1 MNIQTIINQ
10 LRNNK
15 LDEVA
20 SLLEKNLID
29 VEDPILYQDIRT
41 GQFPM
46 AEVYERYINKREE
59 ILKGETKYLQF
70 AVDYVSSYCDFIER
84 KYNLKI
90 KKSFIRIKSLDSI
103 KNKIAN
109 LSIER
114 IAKEFAILADF
125 DDISTRVFENYVE
138 GSPEQCK
145 QIYKKDLIS
154 NLRSEK
160 DEINYLLKTRI
171 NEIYD
176 GPLSE
181 EEEKEKK
188 EYYGLVDDLLDF
200 SKPIDYS
207 QITDKLCTNQIFSK
221 STITAF
227 SRIFYY
233 RVCTDKEKV
242 IIVNGKKSIEKIDK
256 RDRDEYKYVNFNYIP
271 DKDENDTNELRK
283 NYNRPSIERTES
295 ISGDW
300 SKEYSDPIYSSRCI
314 RLLNAEEFTSP
325 KDFIG
330 ADIVIDDDAIPEDFR
345 LPEDTVNDEMNKINS
360 DFNRK
365 LNEKN
370 PNDKLIYS
378 SQAQKR
384 AYIAIDNMIKDAKIN
399 AINALY
405 YIVADSTK
413 IKRKIDQDIKDIKY
427 LADQNIK
434 YLADHFKVAIKRKND
449 EKLTDREKRRYE
461 DEVVEV
467 QIHTTEIE
475 KNLSLSHNA
484 RAGKGRKFPDSLK
497 RVFSIFDG
505 KTIEEIEEAKQ
516 AFADNE
522 RLSNFFY
529 DQLNY
534 GLPNF
539 FEIGRDRDNKRCFC
553 SFTTSENIKKF
564 YEPYSKAPANSDE
577 FKKYKFLLEM
587 IDCTSKHDPESET
600 KIFKQGNN
608 MFLINPN
615 SKSRNEDEKDIDFA

>member
-1 MNIQTIINQ
+1 MNRQNIINQ
-10 LRNNK
+10 LKNNK
-15 LDEVA
+15 LNEVA
-20 SLLEKNLID
+20 NLLEKNLID
-29 VEDPILYQDIRT
+29 VEDPILYQDKRT
-41 GQFPM
+41 GRFPM
-46 AEVYERYINKREE
+46 AEVFEKYILKREA
-59 ILKGETKYLQF
+59 ILKGDTEHLQF
-70 AVDYVSSYCDFIER
+70 AVDYVSSYCDFIEK
-84 KYNLKI
+84 KYNVKV
-90 KKSFIRIKSLDSI
+90 KKSYIRIKSLDSI

-154 NLRSEK
+154 NWESEK

-200 SKPIDYS
+200 NKSIDYS
-207 QITDKLCTNQIFSK
+207 QITDKLCTNEIFSK
-221 STITAF
+221 STLTAF

-233 RVCTDKEKV
+233 RVCTDKEQV
-242 IIVNGKKSIEKIDK
+242 VNVNGKKSIKKIDE

-300 SKEYSDPIYSSRCI
+300 SEKYSDPIYSSRCI
-314 RLLNAEEFTSP
+314 RLLDAEEFTSP

-330 ADIVIDDDAIPEDFR
+330 ADIVIDDDSIPEDFR
-345 LPEDTVNDEMNKINS
+345 LPEDTNNDEMNKINS

-370 PNDKLIYS
+370 SNDKIIYS
-378 SQAQKR
+378 SPAQKR
-384 AYIAIDNMIKDAKIN
+384 AYIAIDNMVKDAKVN
-399 AINALY
+399 AIKGLY

-413 IKRKIDQDIKDIKY
+413 IKRKIDQDIK
-427 LADQNIK
+427 
-434 YLADHFKVAIKRKND
+434 YLADHFKVGIRREEDEDSNSNMSDRK
-449 EKLTDREKRRYE
+449 KRRYE

-475 KNLSLSHNA
+475 KNLSISHNA
-484 RAGKGRKFPDSLK
+484 RAGKERKFPDTLK
-497 RVFSIFDG
+497 RIFSIFKG
-505 KTIEEIEEAKQ
+505 KDMEEREEAKQ
-516 AFADNE
+516 AFANNE

-539 FEIGRDRDNKRCFC
+539 FEIGRDKDSKRCFS
-553 SFTTSENIKKF
+553 SFTTIENIKKF
-564 YEPYSKAPANSDE
+564 YEPYSRSPSNSDE
-577 FKKYKFLLEM
+577 LKTYNFLLEM
-587 IDCTSKHDPESET
+587 VNTTRKHDTASDT
-600 KIFKQGNN
+600 KIIKQKKD
-608 MFLINPN
+608 MFSVNPN
-615 SKSRNEDEKDIDFA
+615 NKSKNEDEKEIEFT